1 MGEAPV
7 GTRYYPVG
15 PLLRPAPVMSYQI
28 STVSLLILTSPLP
41 NLSQYQVTRTDPLAT
56 LTRALKVFSL
66 EAADGS
72 TASLRCPDDTK
83 VLKSVNYQSVSQ
95 LISSLKWFSRIIFSA
110 LLKEHQYCFVNR
122 RSEVNLNL
130 RISFELS
137 VQYWIVSSL
146 SVSLHSLVGFGLKRT
161 SLPSPP
167 THLNARPLSCIVRL
181 GRQMFILRISL
192 INLVK

>member
-7 GTRYYPVG
+7 GTRYYPVC

-56 LTRALKVFSL
+56 LTKALKVFSL

-83 VLKSVNYQSVSQ
+83 VLKSVNYQSVSH
-95 LISSLKWFSRIIFSA
+95 LISSLEWCSRIIFSA

-137 VQYWIVSSL
+137 VQYWIVS
-146 SVSLHSLVGFGLKRT
+146 VHSLVGFGLKRT

-192 INLVK
+192 INLVKQD

>member
-41 NLSQYQVTRTDPLAT
+41 NLSQYQVTRTDPLAI
-56 LTRALKVFSL
+56 LTKALKVFSL

-72 TASLRCPDDTK
+72 TATLRCPDDTK

-95 LISSLKWFSRIIFSA
+95 LISSLEWCSRIIFSA
-110 LLKEHQYCFVNR
+110 LLKE
-122 RSEVNLNL
+122 
-130 RISFELS
+130 
-137 VQYWIVSSL
+137 
-146 SVSLHSLVGFGLKRT
+146 LVLFR
-161 SLPSPP
+161 
-167 THLNARPLSCIVRL
+167 
-181 GRQMFILRISL
+181 
-192 INLVK
+192 